1 MKKPKGYRG
10 GDAARAAKARG
21 NMEGRATPGAVDRSA
36 VGPKSQYQKNVL
48 QKQRKDLQALI
59 TPSSTTKNKV
69 IGSAIGLIIPGGSF
83 LYKKA
88 IDQNTIFAP
97 KRKTK
102 PITPKIGND
111 RDSSPSQNNQSIVTK
126 PIEATKPIDPLLVK
140 PLDNF
145 FNFRAYNSGGVSSGP
160 PPKRGPNPQV
170 PPIKMKSGKMSKM
183 SCPHRPDGI
192 RGMGAAIKGSKFIG
206 VK

>member
-1 MKKPKGYRG
+1 MRKPKGYRG

-21 NMEGRATPGAVDRSA
+21 NMEGRVTPGAVDRSA

-48 QKQRKDLQALI
+48 QKQRSDLQALI
-59 TPSSTTKNKV
+59 SPSTTTKNRI
-69 IGSAIGLIIPGGSF
+69 IGSALGFVIPGGSF

-88 IDQNTIFAP
+88 VDQNTIFAGE
-97 KRKTK
+97 RKTK
-102 PITPKIGND
+102 PTPPKTNND
-111 RDSSPSQNNQSIVTK
+111 RDSSQPQTNIV
-126 PIEATKPIDPLLVK
+126 PIEANKPVDPFLVK

-145 FNFRAYNSGGVSSGP
+145 FNFKAYNSGGVSSGP

-170 PPIKMKSGKMSKM
+170 PPIKMKSGKMNDM